1 MFSQKQNTHN
11 IRDNIE
17 INLIYYFIK
26 KKKNNKSLWFAQKQK
41 NAHKKIY
48 CNPVLIVDHWRKNT
62 VNLMVWDLIWIP
74 LPNNLLTY
82 FYLNGYMLWL
92 FLLGKN
98 PWAEAFKSETM
109 IKCFVNNDHRMEIV
123 WILWSIRW
131 LSSYKEM
138 GCINWGNLEYNLI
151 KMHVGYNTALVHV
164 YLLNVCVEYMYI
176 CTYYLTCW
184 NWHPAGFEGTK
195 WNRPST

>member
-26 KKKNNKSLWFAQKQK
+26 KRINNESLWFAQKQK
-41 NAHKKIY
+41 NAHKRYIVTLH
-48 CNPVLIVDHWRKNT
+48 VLIVDHWRKNT
-62 VNLMVWDLIWIP
+62 VNFMVWDLIWIP

-131 LSSYKEM
+131 LSS
-138 GCINWGNLEYNLI
+138 
-151 KMHVGYNTALVHV
+151 
-164 YLLNVCVEYMYI
+164 
-176 CTYYLTCW
+176 
-184 NWHPAGFEGTK
+184 
-195 WNRPST
+195 